1 LDDYNTVDGTTVFKP
16 ANLNGFGAAANN
28 ISSDFL

>member
-28 ISSDFL
+28 PERRV